1 MKPYITKM
9 NQKKEYHKVNIKKKN
24 GNNSENTLD
33 LDLFQLNFVLTARI
47 AKKNHGMIKNSDVI
61 ATKVIAVADSA
72 SNRLIISIRGEL
84 KHNLFTVTNKMI
96 DNSPAI
102 SERQ

>member
-1 MKPYITKM
+1 M

-33 LDLFQLNFVLTARI
+33 LDLFQLNFVLTVRI
-47 AKKNHGMIKNSDVI
+47 AKKNHGMIKNIDVI
-61 ATKVIAVADSA
+61 ATKVIALADSA
-72 SNRLIISIRGEL
+72 SNRLIISIRGKL
-84 KHNLFTVTNKMI
+84 KHNLFTVTNKII